1 MIKRI
6 LKKSNLRISIIGLGY
21 VGLPLA
27 IEFSKKFTVI
37 GFDIDPLRIKQLNK
51 GFDRTKEIKLN
62 LKKNR
67 IKFTSDSKYLK
78 NIDIFIVT
86 VPTPVYTNN
95 KPNLTFLENAT
106 TLIGKYIKD
115 QSIII
120 YESTVF
126 PGTTEEICV
135 PILEKISGL
144 KYINT
149 NKRKKGFYCG
159 YSPERINPGDSKN
172 NIKNICKITS
182 GSTTEIANF
191 IDNLYKLIITAGTY
205 KAETIKI
212 AEAAKIIENTQR
224 DINIALVNELSIIFK
239 KMKINTYSVLK
250 AAKTKWNFLPF
261 YPGLVGGHCIGVDP
275 YYLTYKS
282 RKLGYNPMVVLS
294 GRKINDKMSKYVVKY
309 LINQMNQNN
318 ISIKNSKILIMG
330 LAFKENC
337 ADIRNTKVIDIY
349 NGLKKYKTKIEIYDP
364 IVDKQQALK
373 EYNIKIIKKLSTNY
387 YDSVIIAV
395 AHNSF
400 KKMGIGKIK
409 RVCKKNHIIF
419 DVKNI
424 FPENNT
430 NLKL

>member
-1 MIKRI
+1 MKKII
-6 LKKSNLRISIIGLGY
+6 LKKSNLKISIIGLGY

-37 GFDIDPLRIKQLNK
+37 GYDIDPIRINQLNK
-51 GFDRTKEIKLN
+51 GFDKTKEIKLN
-62 LKKNR
+62 LNKNK
-67 IKFTSDSKYLK
+67 IKFTSNSTYLK
-78 NIDIFIVT
+78 NNDIFIVT
-86 VPTPVYTNN
+86 VPTPVYSNN
-95 KPNLTFLENAT
+95 KPNLTFLKKAT
-106 TLIGKYIKD
+106 KLIGRYIKD

-120 YESTVF
+120 YESTVY

-135 PILEKISGL
+135 PILEKVSGL

-159 YSPERINPGDSKN
+159 YSPERINPGDAKN
-172 NIKNICKITS
+172 NIINICKVTS

-191 IDNLYKLIITAGTY
+191 IDNLYKLIIKAGTY
-205 KAETIKI
+205 KAENIKI

-239 KMKINTYSVLK
+239 KMKIDTYSVLK

-261 YPGLVGGHCIGVDP
+261 SPGLVGGHCIGVDP

-282 RKLGYNPMVVLS
+282 IKLGYKPRVVLS

-337 ADIRNTKVIDIY
+337 ADIRNTKVLDIY
-349 NGLKKYKTKIEIYDP
+349 NELNKYKAKIEIYDP
-364 IVDKQQALK
+364 IVDKQQAIK
-373 EYNIKIIKKLSTNY
+373 EYNIKIIKKLYINY

-395 AHNSF
+395 AHNLF
-400 KKMGIGKIK
+400 KKMGINKIEK
-409 RVCKKNHIIF
+409 ICKKNHIIF

-424 FPENNT
+424 FPKNNK